1 MGLKQLWSMRRFEEP
16 HNRVRSSEVP
26 PNRYTMLNWLKRKF
40 GCFKKKRDL
49 FDELMQGMEQLKT
62 DREKKQDGE

>member
-1 MGLKQLWSMRRFEEP
+1 
-16 HNRVRSSEVP
+16 
-26 PNRYTMLNWLKRKF
+26 MLNWLKRKF